1 MDREIVYINNGEI
14 YKDNTLKNAV
24 KKYTYQT
31 HADPIFSFEK
41 NVSDIYPDGK
51 KYIFTKEY
59 KSYFPKEE
67 NREGITLDN
76 YDLCPD
82 VYLWIGLGAP
92 NVNETQNYD
101 LFFTYKSIDE
111 LKAVAKYYNLNYP
124 ISQEIED
131 IIVNAPHTLHYS
143 VIGNH
148 SIVPASVQYRN
159 GVPNILKLYTYPTEV
174 LGWSTWMKGFSY
186 HNEGE
191 LYENGSILQQLT
203 GGEEKEGYFT
213 RGEGNFK
220 RAESI
225 QSTVEGLTSTKYYFV
240 KVADGGDP
248 IIMWEAE
255 ETNLIT
261 NVKRI
266 KKYQSSKMIRQVI
279 GNLTSGN
286 NFEEYNLPSE
296 ISFVLGRSYYED
308 SNETEIFF
316 VATNSDQVK
325 NISDHYGLKV
335 PYNDDLKDKLNNDP
349 ASLRVRHYDMLGL
362 GEGNYVPVVACG
374 LVFVDNIVTQI
385 KLYEFTR
392 N

>member
-1 MDREIVYINNGEI
+1 
-14 YKDNTLKNAV
+14 
-24 KKYTYQT
+24 
-31 HADPIFSFEK
+31 
-41 NVSDIYPDGK
+41 
-51 KYIFTKEY
+51 
-59 KSYFPKEE
+59 
-67 NREGITLDN
+67 
-76 YDLCPD
+76 
-82 VYLWIGLGAP
+82 
-92 NVNETQNYD
+92 
-101 LFFTYKSIDE
+101 
-111 LKAVAKYYNLNYP
+111 
-124 ISQEIED
+124 
-131 IIVNAPHTLHYS
+131 
-143 VIGNH
+143 
-148 SIVPASVQYRN
+148 
-159 GVPNILKLYTYPTEV
+159 
-174 LGWSTWMKGFSY
+174 
-186 HNEGE
+186 
-191 LYENGSILQQLT
+191 
-203 GGEEKEGYFT
+203 
-213 RGEGNFK
+213 
-220 RAESI
+220 
-225 QSTVEGLTSTKYYFV
+225 
-240 KVADGGDP
+240 
-248 IIMWEAE
+248 MWEAE